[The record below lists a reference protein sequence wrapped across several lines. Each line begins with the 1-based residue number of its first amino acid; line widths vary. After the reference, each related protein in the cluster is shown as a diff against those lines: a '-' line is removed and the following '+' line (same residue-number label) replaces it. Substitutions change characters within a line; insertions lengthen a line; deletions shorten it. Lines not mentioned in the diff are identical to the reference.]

1 MKTIIVLVILCCNSQ
16 SESGYKYE
24 AKNLTTNQT
33 GDFYTQVKY
42 NEGDTVRI
50 EINKDGKKISNNKNY
65 YGYQTY

>member
-50 EINKDGKKISNNKNY
+50 EIK
-65 YGYQTY
+65 